1 MCSNRIYDRIDKQNR
16 LIVNNYIRRATM
28 GKIKEKYQELKNNPD
43 IALKEQVGYVSGV
56 FGNCMGQDSVSTY
69 TDQFMYD
76 YMGLKS
82 SHIVAMKSVTTAA
95 NILIAPIV
103 GALLDNNHSTK
114 GNARRFMMASAI
126 PFTLSSIL
134 LFVVPSTSIT
144 FNVVWSFLL
153 FLLFNI
159 ADTFFDVA
167 LSTLSVRMT
176 PNAKSRKNFYTVAQL
191 ASTLGSMLPGGLV
204 PIIID
209 LQGNVY
215 AKEKWAFFSVALFF
229 GILGMFTMLVPC
241 FTLKERNMVL
251 PPKEQKKKIRIDY
264 KLILLNRPLLL
275 LCLSQVIDSIRQV
288 CYNSLPFFY
297 KQTLNRYSMKTYVE
311 AGSSAL
317 SYAGLLSVPFVGK
330 RFSSRDIVVWGYLH
344 TGICYLLL
352 LTFGYKSLWLVGIL
366 IALGG
371 LPNAAMS
378 AARRILLADSTDYM
392 EWKSYK
398 KYGVAQRN
406 EGMVFAFS
414 TMVSRISALWKE
426 LLVNGGLALIGY
438 QSAQMI
444 GGEMVEAVQT
454 PETLHGIFLLVA
466 VPGIIGNLLP
476 AFVMFFDNFTGKRK
490 ENIMAELSEIRAQ
503 SKEVQETIASL

>member
-1 MCSNRIYDRIDKQNR
+1 
-16 LIVNNYIRRATM
+16 M
-28 GKIKEKYQELKNNPD
+28 GKLKEKFQSFKNNPD
-43 IALKEQVGYVSGV
+43 VALKEQVGYVSGV
-56 FGNCMGQDSVSTY
+56 FGNCMGQDSVGTY

-76 YMGLKS
+76 YMGLNS
-82 SHIVAMKSVTTAA
+82 GHIVAMKSVTTGV

-103 GALLDNNHSTK
+103 GILLDNNHSGK

-134 LFVVPSTSIT
+134 LFVVPSASLT
-144 FNVVWSFLL
+144 FNLLWSFILYL
-153 FLLFNI
+153 TFNI

-176 PNAKSRKNFYTVAQL
+176 SNAKSRKNFYTVAQI

-209 LQGNVY
+209 MMDGDYNS
-215 AKEKWAFFSVALFF
+215 EKWAFFSVALLF
-229 GILGMFTMLVPC
+229 GVLGLFSMLVPC
-241 FTLKERNMVL
+241 MTLKERNLVL
-251 PPKEQKKKIRIDY
+251 PPKTEKKVKIDY

-275 LCLSQVIDSIRQV
+275 LSLSQCVDSIRQV

-297 KQTLNRYSMKTYVE
+297 KQTLNNYGMKTFVE
-311 AGSSAL
+311 AGSATL
-317 SYAGLLSVPFVGK
+317 SYGYLLSIPFIGK
-330 RFSSRDIVVWGYLH
+330 KLSSRDIVVVSYLH

-352 LTFGYKSLWLVGIL
+352 ALFGYKNLWIVGIL

-371 LPNAAMS
+371 LPNAGMN
-378 AARRILLADSTDYM
+378 AARRVLLADSTDYM

-406 EGMVFAFS
+406 EGMVFAFN

-438 QSAQMI
+438 QSAQMVN
-444 GGEMVEAVQT
+444 GEMVEAVQT

-466 VPGIIGNLLP
+466 IPGIIGNLLP
-476 AFVMFFDNFTGKRK
+476 ALIMSFDNFTGKRK
-490 ENIMAELSEIRAQ
+490 EKIMAELEEIRAE
-503 SKEVQETIASL
+503 SKAQLEETQTV

>member
-1 MCSNRIYDRIDKQNR
+1 
-16 LIVNNYIRRATM
+16 M
-28 GKIKEKYQELKNNPD
+28 GKLKDKYQELKNNPD
-43 IALKEQVGYVSGV
+43 VALKEQVGYVSGV

-69 TDQFMYD
+69 TDQFMRD

-82 SHIVAMKSVTTAA
+82 HHLLTMKSVTTGV
-95 NILIAPIV
+95 NIFIAPIV
-103 GALLDNNHSTK
+103 GVLLDNNHSTK

-134 LFVVPSTSIT
+134 LFIVPSSSVT
-144 FNVVWSFLL
+144 FNVIWSFLL
-153 FLLFNI
+153 YLLFNI

-176 PNAKSRKNFYTVAQL
+176 PNAKSRKNFYTIAQL
-191 ASTLGSMLPGGLV
+191 ASTLGSMLPGGMV
-204 PIIID
+204 PIIIE
-209 LQGNVY
+209 LQGNDY
-215 AKEKWAFFSVALFF
+215 AKEKWAFFTVALFF

-251 PPKEQKKKIRIDY
+251 PPREKEKKVKIDY

-275 LCLSQVIDSIRQV
+275 LCLSQVIESVRQV
-288 CYNSLPFFY
+288 CYSSLPFFY
-297 KQTLNRYSMKTYVE
+297 KHTLNRYGMKTYVE
-311 AGSSAL
+311 MGSSAL
-317 SYAGLLSVPFVGK
+317 SYGGLLSVPFVGK
-330 RFSSRDIVVWGYLH
+330 KRSSRDIVVWGYLH

-352 LTFGYKSLWLVGIL
+352 LIFGYKHLWLVGIL

-392 EWKSYK
+392 EWKSYR

-426 LLVNGGLALIGY
+426 VLVNTGFALIGY
-438 QSAQMI
+438 QSAVSINGVMT
-444 GGEMVEAVQT
+444 EVVQT
-454 PETLHGIFLLVA
+454 PQTLHGIFLLVA
-466 VPGIIGNLLP
+466 IPGIIGNLLP
-476 AFVMFFDNFTGKRK
+476 GIIMLFDNFTGKRK
-490 ENIMAELSEIRAQ
+490 EMIMSELEEIRAATK
-503 SKEVQETIASL
+503 SKIEALEQ

>member
-1 MCSNRIYDRIDKQNR
+1 
-16 LIVNNYIRRATM
+16 M
-28 GKIKEKYQELKNNPD
+28 GKFKEKFQELKNNPD
-43 IALKEQVGYVSGV
+43 VALKEQVGYVSGV
-56 FGNCMGQDSVSTY
+56 FGNCMGQDSVGTY

-82 SHIVAMKSVTTAA
+82 SHIVTMKSVTTGV

-103 GALLDNNHSTK
+103 GALLDNNHSSK
-114 GNARRFMMASAI
+114 GNARSFMMASAI

-134 LFVVPSTSIT
+134 LFIVPSASIT
-144 FNVVWSFLL
+144 FNVIWSFLL

-159 ADTFFDVA
+159 SDTFFDVA

-176 PNAKSRKNFYTVAQL
+176 PNAKSRKNFYTVAQF
-191 ASTLGSMLPGGLV
+191 ASTLGSMLPGGMV
-204 PIIID
+204 PIIIE
-209 LQGNVY
+209 LQGNDY
-215 AKEKWAFFSVALFF
+215 AKEKWAFFTVALIF
-229 GILGMFTMLVPC
+229 GVLGLFTMLVPC
-241 FTLKERNMVL
+241 MTLKERNLIL
-251 PPKEQKKKIRIDY
+251 PPQTEKKVKIDY

-275 LCLSQVIDSIRQV
+275 LCLSQVIDSVRQV

-297 KQTLNRYSMKTYVE
+297 KQTLNKYSMKTYVE
-311 AGSSAL
+311 MCSSAL
-317 SYAGLLSVPFVGK
+317 SYGGLLSVPFVGK
-330 RFSSRDIVVWGYLH
+330 KRSSRDIVVWGYFH

-352 LTFGYKSLWLVGIL
+352 LIFGYKSLWIVGIL

-378 AARRILLADSTDYM
+378 AARRVLLADSTDYM
-392 EWKSYK
+392 EWKSYQ

-406 EGMVFAFS
+406 EGMIFAFS

-444 GGEMVEAVQT
+444 NGEMVEAIQT
-454 PETLHGIFLLVA
+454 PETLHGIFLLV
-466 VPGIIGNLLP
+466 VIPGIVGNLLP
-476 AFVMFFDNFTGKRK
+476 ALIMSFDNFTGKRK
-490 ENIMAELSEIRAQ
+490 EKIMAELEVIRAEA
-503 SKEVQETIASL
+503 KAKAEEAAKLN

>member
-1 MCSNRIYDRIDKQNR
+1 
-16 LIVNNYIRRATM
+16 M
-28 GKIKEKYQELKNNPD
+28 GKLKDKYLELKNNPD
-43 IALKEQVGYVSGV
+43 VALKEQVGYVSGV

-69 TDQFMYD
+69 TDQFMRD

-82 SHIVAMKSVTTAA
+82 HHLLTMKSVTTGV
-95 NILIAPIV
+95 NIFIAPIV

-134 LFVVPSTSIT
+134 LFVVPSSSIT

-153 FLLFNI
+153 YLLFNI

-176 PNAKSRKNFYTVAQL
+176 PNAKSRKNFYTIAQL
-191 ASTLGSMLPGGLV
+191 ASTLGSMLPGGMV
-204 PIIID
+204 PIIIE
-209 LQGNVY
+209 LQGNDY
-215 AKEKWAFFSVALFF
+215 AKEKWAFFTVALFF

-241 FTLKERNMVL
+241 ITLKERNMVL
-251 PPKEQKKKIRIDY
+251 PPREKEKKVKIDY

-275 LCLSQVIDSIRQV
+275 LCLSQVIESVRQV
-288 CYNSLPFFY
+288 CYSSLPFFY
-297 KQTLNRYSMKTYVE
+297 KHTLNRYDMKTYVE
-311 AGSSAL
+311 MGSSAL

-330 RFSSRDIVVWGYLH
+330 KRSSRDIVVWGYLH

-352 LTFGYKSLWLVGIL
+352 LIFGYKHLWLVGIL

-392 EWKSYK
+392 EWKSYR
-398 KYGVAQRN
+398 KYGAAQRN

-426 LLVNGGLALIGY
+426 LLVNTGFALIGY
-438 QSAQMI
+438 QSAVSINGVMT
-444 GGEMVEAVQT
+444 EVVQT
-454 PETLHGIFLLVA
+454 PQTLHGIFLLVA
-466 VPGIIGNLLP
+466 IPGIIGNLLP
-476 AFVMFFDNFTGKRK
+476 GIIMLFDNFTGKRK
-490 ENIMAELSEIRAQ
+490 ETIMSELEEIRA
-503 SKEVQETIASL
+503 ETKARIEALEQ

>member
-1 MCSNRIYDRIDKQNR
+1 
-16 LIVNNYIRRATM
+16 M
-28 GKIKEKYQELKNNPD
+28 GKLKDKFESLKNNPD
-43 IALKEQVGYVSGV
+43 VALKEQIGYVSGV
-56 FGNCMGQDSVSTY
+56 FGNCMGQDSVGTY

-82 SHIVAMKSVTTAA
+82 SHIVTMKSVTTGV

-134 LFVVPSTSIT
+134 LFIVPSASIT
-144 FNVVWSFLL
+144 FNLIWSFLL

-159 ADTFFDVA
+159 SDTFFDVA

-176 PNAKSRKNFYTVAQL
+176 PNAKSRKNFYTVAQF
-191 ASTLGSMLPGGLV
+191 ASTLGSMLPGGMV
-204 PIIID
+204 PIIIE
-209 LQGNVY
+209 LQGNDY
-215 AKEKWAFFSVALFF
+215 AKEKWAFFTVALIF
-229 GILGMFTMLVPC
+229 GVLGMFTMLVPC
-241 FTLKERNMVL
+241 MTLKERNLIV
-251 PPKEQKKKIRIDY
+251 PPQTEKKVKIDY
-264 KLILLNRPLLL
+264 KLILMNRPLLL
-275 LCLSQVIDSIRQV
+275 LSLSQCIDSIRQV

-297 KQTLNRYSMKTYVE
+297 KQTLNKYSMKTYVE
-311 AGSSAL
+311 MASSAL
-317 SYAGLLSVPFVGK
+317 SYGGLLSVPFIGK
-330 RFSSRDIVVWGYLH
+330 KLSSRDIVVAGYLH

-352 LTFGYKSLWLVGIL
+352 LIFGYKSLWLVGIL

-371 LPNAAMS
+371 LPNAGMN
-378 AARRILLADSTDYM
+378 AARRVLLADSTDYM

-444 GGEMVEAVQT
+444 NGEMVEAVQT

-476 AFVMFFDNFTGKRK
+476 ALIMSFDNFTGKRK
-490 ENIMAELSEIRAQ
+490 EKIMAELEIIRAEA
-503 SKEVQETIASL
+503 KEKSSEETV

>member
-1 MCSNRIYDRIDKQNR
+1 
-16 LIVNNYIRRATM
+16 M

-43 IALKEQVGYVSGV
+43 VALKEQVGYVSGV

-95 NILIAPIV
+95 NIFIAPIV

-251 PPKEQKKKIRIDY
+251 PPKEQKKKIKIDY

-297 KQTLNRYSMKTYVE
+297 KQTLNKYSMKTYVE

-503 SKEVQETIASL
+503 SKEVQETIASI

>member
-1 MCSNRIYDRIDKQNR
+1 
-16 LIVNNYIRRATM
+16 M
-28 GKIKEKYQELKNNPD
+28 GKLKDKYLELKNNPD
-43 IALKEQVGYVSGV
+43 VALKEQVGYVSGV

-69 TDQFMYD
+69 TDQYMRD

-82 SHIVAMKSVTTAA
+82 HHLLTMKSVTTGV
-95 NILIAPIV
+95 NIFIAPIV

-134 LFVVPSTSIT
+134 LFVVPSSSIT

-153 FLLFNI
+153 YLLFNI

-176 PNAKSRKNFYTVAQL
+176 PNAKSRKNFYTIAQL
-191 ASTLGSMLPGGLV
+191 ASTLGSMLPGGMV
-204 PIIID
+204 PIIIE
-209 LQGNVY
+209 LQGNDY
-215 AKEKWAFFSVALFF
+215 AKEKWAFFTVALFF

-241 FTLKERNMVL
+241 ITLKERNMVL
-251 PPKEQKKKIRIDY
+251 PPREKEKKVKIDY

-275 LCLSQVIDSIRQV
+275 LCLSQVIESVRQV
-288 CYNSLPFFY
+288 CYSSLPFFY
-297 KQTLNRYSMKTYVE
+297 KHTLNRYGMKTYVE
-311 AGSSAL
+311 MGSSAL

-330 RFSSRDIVVWGYLH
+330 KRSSRDIVVWGYLH

-352 LTFGYKSLWLVGIL
+352 LIFGYKHLWLVGIL

-371 LPNAAMS
+371 MPNAAMS

-392 EWKSYK
+392 EWKSYR
-398 KYGVAQRN
+398 KYGAAQRN
-406 EGMVFAFS
+406 EGMIFAFS

-426 LLVNGGLALIGY
+426 LLVNTGFALIGY
-438 QSAQMI
+438 QSAVSINGVMT
-444 GGEMVEAVQT
+444 EVVQT
-454 PETLHGIFLLVA
+454 PQTLHGIFLLVA
-466 VPGIIGNLLP
+466 IPGIIGNLLP
-476 AFVMFFDNFTGKRK
+476 GIIMLFDNFTGKRK
-490 ENIMAELSEIRAQ
+490 ETIMSELEEIRA
-503 SKEVQETIASL
+503 ETKARIEALEQ

>member
-1 MCSNRIYDRIDKQNR
+1 
-16 LIVNNYIRRATM
+16 M
-28 GKIKEKYQELKNNPD
+28 GKLKEKFESFKNNPD
-43 IALKEQVGYVSGV
+43 VALKEQVGYVSGI
-56 FGNCMGQDSVSTY
+56 FGNCMCQDSVGTY

-82 SHIVAMKSVTTAA
+82 SHIVTMKSVTTGV

-103 GALLDNNHSTK
+103 GALLDNNRSGK

-126 PFTLSSIL
+126 PFSLFSIL
-134 LFVVPSTSIT
+134 LFVVPSASLT
-144 FNVVWSFLL
+144 FNVLWSFILYL
-153 FLLFNI
+153 TFNI

-176 PNAKSRKNFYTVAQL
+176 PNAKSRKNFYTVAQI

-209 LQGNVY
+209 MMDGDYNS
-215 AKEKWAFFSVALFF
+215 EKWAFFSVALLF
-229 GILGMFTMLVPC
+229 GVLGLFSMLVPC
-241 FTLKERNMVL
+241 MTLKERNLVL
-251 PPKEQKKKIRIDY
+251 PPKTEKKVKIDW

-275 LCLSQVIDSIRQV
+275 LSLSQCVDSIRQV

-297 KQTLNRYSMKTYVE
+297 KQTLNRYGMKTYVE
-311 AGSSAL
+311 IGSSTL
-317 SYAGLLSVPFVGK
+317 SYGYLLSIPFIGK
-330 RFSSRDIVVWGYLH
+330 KLSSRDIIVVSYLH

-352 LTFGYKSLWLVGIL
+352 ALFGYKNLWIVGIL

-371 LPNAAMS
+371 LPNAGMS
-378 AARRILLADSTDYM
+378 AARRVLLADSTDYM
-392 EWKSYK
+392 EWKSYQ

-406 EGMVFAFS
+406 EGMVFAFN

-438 QSAQMI
+438 QSAQMVN
-444 GGEMVEAVQT
+444 GEMVEAVQT
-454 PETLHGIFLLVA
+454 PETLHGIFLLV
-466 VPGIIGNLLP
+466 VIPGIIGNLLP
-476 AFVMFFDNFTGKRK
+476 ALIMAFDNFTGKRK
-490 ENIMAELSEIRAQ
+490 EKIMAELEEIRAE
-503 SKEVQETIASL
+503 SKAKLEEAQTV

>member
-1 MCSNRIYDRIDKQNR
+1 
-16 LIVNNYIRRATM
+16 M
-28 GKIKEKYQELKNNPD
+28 GKLKDKYLELKNNPD
-43 IALKEQVGYVSGV
+43 VALKEQVGYVSGV

-69 TDQFMYD
+69 TDQFMRD

-82 SHIVAMKSVTTAA
+82 HHLLTMKSVTTSV
-95 NILIAPIV
+95 NIFIAPIV

-134 LFVVPSTSIT
+134 LFVVPSSSIT

-153 FLLFNI
+153 YLLFNI

-176 PNAKSRKNFYTVAQL
+176 PNAKSRKNFYTIAQL
-191 ASTLGSMLPGGLV
+191 ASTLGSMLPGGMV
-204 PIIID
+204 PIIIE
-209 LQGNVY
+209 LQGNDY
-215 AKEKWAFFSVALFF
+215 AKEKWAFFTVALFF

-241 FTLKERNMVL
+241 ITLKERNMVL
-251 PPKEQKKKIRIDY
+251 PPREKEKKVKIDY

-275 LCLSQVIDSIRQV
+275 LCLSQVIESVRQV
-288 CYNSLPFFY
+288 CYSSLPFFY
-297 KQTLNRYSMKTYVE
+297 KHTLNRYGMKTYVE
-311 AGSSAL
+311 MGSSAL
-317 SYAGLLSVPFVGK
+317 SYGGLLSVPFVGK
-330 RFSSRDIVVWGYLH
+330 KRSSRDIVVWGYLH
-344 TGICYLLL
+344 TGICYLILL
-352 LTFGYKSLWLVGIL
+352 IFGYKHLWLVGIL

-371 LPNAAMS
+371 MPNAAMS

-392 EWKSYK
+392 EWKSYQ

-426 LLVNGGLALIGY
+426 LLVNTGFALIGY
-438 QSAQMI
+438 QSAVSINGVMT
-444 GGEMVEAVQT
+444 EVVQT
-454 PETLHGIFLLVA
+454 PQTLHGIFLLVA
-466 VPGIIGNLLP
+466 IPGIIGNLLP
-476 AFVMFFDNFTGKRK
+476 GIIMLFDNFTGKRK
-490 ENIMAELSEIRAQ
+490 ETIMSELEEIRA
-503 SKEVQETIASL
+503 ETKARIEALEQ

>member
-1 MCSNRIYDRIDKQNR
+1 
-16 LIVNNYIRRATM
+16 M
-28 GKIKEKYQELKNNPD
+28 GKLKEKFQSFKNNPD
-43 IALKEQVGYVSGV
+43 VALKEQVGYVSGV
-56 FGNCMGQDSVSTY
+56 FGNCMGQDSVGTY

-76 YMGLKS
+76 YMGLNS
-82 SHIVAMKSVTTAA
+82 GHIVTMKSVTTGV

-103 GALLDNNHSTK
+103 GALLDNNRSGK

-134 LFVVPSTSIT
+134 LFVVPSASLT
-144 FNVVWSFLL
+144 FNLLWSFILYL
-153 FLLFNI
+153 TFNI

-176 PNAKSRKNFYTVAQL
+176 PNAKSRKNFYTVAQI

-209 LQGNVY
+209 MMDGDYNS
-215 AKEKWAFFSVALFF
+215 EKWAFFSVALLF
-229 GILGMFTMLVPC
+229 GVLGLFSMLVPC
-241 FTLKERNMVL
+241 MTLKERNLVL
-251 PPKEQKKKIRIDY
+251 PPKTEKKVKIDY

-275 LCLSQVIDSIRQV
+275 LSLSQCVDSIRQV

-297 KQTLNRYSMKTYVE
+297 KQTLNNYGMKTFVE
-311 AGSSAL
+311 AGSATL
-317 SYAGLLSVPFVGK
+317 SYGYLLSIPFIGK
-330 RFSSRDIVVWGYLH
+330 KLSSRDIVVVSYLH

-352 LTFGYKSLWLVGIL
+352 ALFGYKNLWIVGIL

-371 LPNAAMS
+371 LPNAGMN
-378 AARRILLADSTDYM
+378 AARRVLLADSTDYM

-426 LLVNGGLALIGY
+426 ILVNGGLALIGY
-438 QSAQMI
+438 QSAQMVN
-444 GGEMVEAVQT
+444 GEMVEAVQT

-466 VPGIIGNLLP
+466 IPGIIGNLLP
-476 AFVMFFDNFTGKRK
+476 ALIMSFDNFTGKRK
-490 ENIMAELSEIRAQ
+490 EKIMAELEEIRAESKAQLEETQ
-503 SKEVQETIASL
+503 SV

>member
-1 MCSNRIYDRIDKQNR
+1 
-16 LIVNNYIRRATM
+16 M
-28 GKIKEKYQELKNNPD
+28 GKLKEKFQSFKNNPD
-43 IALKEQVGYVSGV
+43 VALKEQVGYVSGV
-56 FGNCMGQDSVSTY
+56 FGNCMGQDSVGTY

-76 YMGLKS
+76 YMGLNS
-82 SHIVAMKSVTTAA
+82 GHIVAMKSVTTGV
-95 NILIAPIV
+95 NIFIAPIV
-103 GALLDNNHSTK
+103 GILLDNNRSGK

-134 LFVVPSTSIT
+134 LFVVPSASLT
-144 FNVVWSFLL
+144 FNLLWSFILYL
-153 FLLFNI
+153 TFNI

-176 PNAKSRKNFYTVAQL
+176 PNAKSRKNFYTVAQI

-209 LQGNVY
+209 MMDGDYNS
-215 AKEKWAFFSVALFF
+215 EKWAFFTVALLF
-229 GILGMFTMLVPC
+229 GVLGLFSMLVPC
-241 FTLKERNMVL
+241 MTLKERNLVL
-251 PPKEQKKKIRIDY
+251 PPKTEKKVKIDY

-275 LCLSQVIDSIRQV
+275 LSLSQCVDSIRQV

-297 KQTLNRYSMKTYVE
+297 KQTLNNYGMKTFVE
-311 AGSSAL
+311 AGSATL
-317 SYAGLLSVPFVGK
+317 SYGYLLSIPFIGK
-330 RFSSRDIVVWGYLH
+330 KLSSRDIVVVSYLH

-352 LTFGYKSLWLVGIL
+352 ALFGYKNLWIVGIL

-371 LPNAAMS
+371 LPNAGMN
-378 AARRILLADSTDYM
+378 AARRVLLADSTDYM

-406 EGMVFAFS
+406 EGMVFAFN

-438 QSAQMI
+438 QSAQMVN
-444 GGEMVEAVQT
+444 GEMVEAVQT

-466 VPGIIGNLLP
+466 IPGIIGNLLP
-476 AFVMFFDNFTGKRK
+476 ALIMSFDNFTGKRK
-490 ENIMAELSEIRAQ
+490 EKIMAELEEIRAE
-503 SKEVQETIASL
+503 SKAQLEETQTV

>member
-1 MCSNRIYDRIDKQNR
+1 
-16 LIVNNYIRRATM
+16 M
-28 GKIKEKYQELKNNPD
+28 GKLKEKYQEMKNNPD
-43 IALKEQVGYVSGV
+43 VAFKEQVGYVSGV
-56 FGNCMGQDSVSTY
+56 FGNCMGQDSVGTY

-82 SHIVAMKSVTTAA
+82 SHIVTMKSATTAV

-103 GALLDNNHSTK
+103 GALLDSNRSGK
-114 GNARRFMMASAI
+114 GNARSFMMASAI

-134 LFVVPSTSIT
+134 LFVVPSSSLM
-144 FNVVWSFLL
+144 FNFIWSFILYL
-153 FLLFNI
+153 TFNI

-176 PNAKSRKNFYTVAQL
+176 PNAKSRKNFYTIAQI

-204 PIIID
+204 PIVIQIFNGD
-209 LQGNVY
+209 YN
-215 AKEKWAFFSVALFF
+215 AEKWAFFSVALFF
-229 GILGMFTMLVPC
+229 GVIGLFAMLVPC
-241 FTLKERNMVL
+241 MTLKERNLVL
-251 PPKEQKKKIRIDY
+251 PPQTEKKTNIDY

-275 LCLSQVIDSIRQV
+275 LSLSQCIDSIRQV

-297 KQTLNRYSMKTYVE
+297 KQTLNNYGMKTFVE
-311 AGSSAL
+311 AGSATL
-317 SYAGLLSVPFVGK
+317 SYGYLLSIPFIGK
-330 RFSSRDIVVWGYLH
+330 KLSSRDIVVVSYLH

-352 LTFGYKSLWLVGIL
+352 ALLGYKNLWIVGIL

-371 LPNAAMS
+371 LPNAGMN
-378 AARRILLADSTDYM
+378 AARRVLLADSTDYM

-406 EGMVFAFS
+406 EGMVFAFN
-414 TMVSRISALWKE
+414 TMVSRVSALWKE

-444 GGEMVEAVQT
+444 NGEMVEAVQSA
-454 PETLHGIFLLVA
+454 ETLHGIFLLVV

-476 AFVMFFDNFTGKRK
+476 ALVMMFDNFTGKRK
-490 ENIMAELSEIRAQ
+490 ERIMNELEVIRAEA
-503 SKEVQETIASL
+503 KERQKAAENM